1 MEFEKRRKRRHE
13 AAEEFIERIKRI

>member
-13 AAEEFIERIKRI
+13 VAEEFIERIKRI